1 MLVSKEW
8 LSEYI
13 NIDANTED
21 LAEKITRSGIEVD
34 SVTHYGDDI
43 KKLVVGHVVSK
54 EKHPEADKLNICI
67 VDVGEE
73 EPVQIVCGAP
83 NVDKDQYV
91 IIVRVGG
98 RLPGG
103 VKIKRAKLRGEVSEG
118 MICSLQ
124 EIGIDPNVMPK
135 KYADGIYVFSNEPTP
150 GSDALEALLL
160 NDDVLDF
167 DLTPNRADCLSMLG
181 AAHEVSALYGNDIQY
196 PNTSLDE
203 SEEKASQSLSVTVQD
218 QEGVP
223 FYAARVVKNVTIA
236 PSPSWMQSRL
246 MKAGIR
252 PINNVVDVSNYVL
265 LEYGQPLHMFDQDQ
279 IGSDQIVARYAHENE
294 KITTLDNVEREL
306 LTSDLVITNGEE
318 PIAIAGVMGGDFSE
332 VTENTQNVV
341 IESALFNATN
351 VRQTSRRLGLRSEAS
366 SRFEKGIASE
376 RVLDALDRAAKL
388 LQDIAGGTVLSEVVS
403 DGNLPELSR
412 TIDITT
418 QDVNQLIGFD
428 LSTDEINTIFNRLG
442 FETIVSDDA
451 FKVEVPSRRNDISI
465 KADLIE
471 EVARIYGYDQLPST
485 LPNFDNATAGYL
497 TDNQLKTRKVKE
509 ILEGAGLDQAI
520 TYSLVRKDVAQNY
533 TLEQQEVVELMMPM
547 SEDQAVLRQSLLPRL
562 VDATRY
568 NVARKN
574 KNVALYELG
583 KVFYSNGKDQ
593 LPTEVEFL
601 SGILTGQ
608 YTSNKWQQK
617 DEPVDFFLVKGIVE
631 RLAEQLNLTFTYEA
645 TTLDLLHPGRTAY
658 VKLNDEVVGLIAELH
673 PKVEK
678 ENDLDRTYVFE
689 LNFTK
694 ILGQPVGK
702 IEYEA
707 IPKFPG
713 VSRDIALVVNT
724 EVTAATLIHTINEN
738 GADILNN
745 AEVFDVYEGEHME
758 PGKKSVAIRLDYLDV
773 NETLTED
780 KVSAVHEQI
789 LTALEQNGATLRA

>member
-91 IIVRVGG
+91 IVVRVGG

-583 KVFYSNGKDQ
+583 KVFYSNGKNQ

>member
-91 IIVRVGG
+91 IVVRVGG

-758 PGKKSVAIRLDYLDV
+758 PGKKSVAISLDYLDV

>member
-91 IIVRVGG
+91 IVVRVGG

-223 FYAARVVKNVTIA
+223 FYAARVVKNVTIS

-509 ILEGAGLDQAI
+509 ILEGAGLYQAI

-689 LNFTK
+689 LSFTK

>member
-43 KKLVVGHVVSK
+43 KKLVVGHVLSR
-54 EKHPEADKLNICI
+54 EKHPEADKLNICK

-91 IIVRVGG
+91 IVVRVGG

-203 SEEKASQSLSVTVQD
+203 SEEKASESLSVTVQD

-403 DGNLPELSR
+403 DGTLPELSR

-442 FETIVSDDA
+442 FETIVSEDA

-608 YTSNKWQQK
+608 YTGNKWQQK

-631 RLAEQLNLTFTYEA
+631 RVAEQLNLTFTYEA

>member
-91 IIVRVGG
+91 IVVRVGG

-694 ILGQPVGK
+694 ILGQPVVK

>member
-91 IIVRVGG
+91 IVVRVGG

-294 KITTLDNVEREL
+294 KIATLDNVEREL

>member
-91 IIVRVGG
+91 IVVRVGG

-645 TTLDLLHPGRTAY
+645 TTFDLLHPGRTAY

>member
-91 IIVRVGG
+91 IVVRVGG

-203 SEEKASQSLSVTVQD
+203 SEEKASQSFSVTVQD
-218 QEGVP
+218 QVGVP

>member
-91 IIVRVGG
+91 IVVRVGG

-702 IEYEA
+702 IEYKA

>member
-91 IIVRVGG
+91 IVVRVGG

-223 FYAARVVKNVTIA
+223 FYAARVVKNVTIS

>member
-91 IIVRVGG
+91 IVVRVGG

-442 FETIVSDDA
+442 FETIVSNDA

>member
-91 IIVRVGG
+91 IVVRVGG

-181 AAHEVSALYGNDIQY
+181 ATHEVSALYGNDIQY

-203 SEEKASQSLSVTVQD
+203 SEEKASQSLSVTVQN

-442 FETIVSDDA
+442 FKTIVSDDA

>member
-91 IIVRVGG
+91 IVVRVGG

>member
-91 IIVRVGG
+91 IVVRVGG

-442 FETIVSDDA
+442 FETVVSDDA

>member
-8 LSEYI
+8 LNEYI
-13 NIDANTED
+13 KVDADIDA

-34 SVTHYGDDI
+34 SIKKYGQDI

-54 EKHPEADKLNICI
+54 EKHPEADKLNICK

-83 NVDKDQYV
+83 NVDVDQYV
-91 IIVRVGG
+91 IVVRVGG

-124 EIGIDPNVMPK
+124 EIGLDANVMPK

-160 NDDVLDF
+160 NDEVMDF

-181 AAHEVSALYGNDIQY
+181 AAHEVSALYGNEIKY
-196 PNTSLDE
+196 PNTDLTE
-203 SEEKASQSLSVTVQD
+203 APEKATQEISVAVQN
-218 QEGVP
+218 EEAIP
-223 FYAARVVKNVTIA
+223 YYAARVVKNVTIA
-236 PSPSWMQSRL
+236 PSPTWLQSRL

-252 PINNVVDVSNYVL
+252 PINNVVDISNYIL
-265 LEYGQPLHMFDQDQ
+265 LEYGQPLHMFDQDH
-279 IGSDQIVARYAHENE
+279 IGSEQIVARYAQENE
-294 KITTLDNVEREL
+294 KITTLDGVEREL
-306 LTSDLVITNGEE
+306 LASDVVITNGSE

-332 VTENTQNVV
+332 VTDKTQNVV
-341 IESALFNATN
+341 IESAIFNATN

-376 RVLDALDRAAKL
+376 RVIDALNRAAFL

-403 DGNLPELSR
+403 DGTLPETSK
-412 TIDITT
+412 TIEISTH
-418 QDVNQLIGFD
+418 DVNQLIGFE
-428 LSTDEINTIFNRLG
+428 LSTEEINVIFNRLG
-442 FETIVSDDA
+442 FATNVSEDS
-451 FKVEVPSRRNDISI
+451 FEVNVPSRRNDISI

-485 LPNFDNATAGYL
+485 LPNFESTTAGYL

-520 TYSLVRKDVAQNY
+520 TYSLVHKDVAKDY
-533 TLEQQEVVELMMPM
+533 ALEEQEVVELMMPM

-562 VDATRY
+562 IDATRY

-583 KVFYSNGKDQ
+583 RVFYSNGENQ

-608 YTSNKWQQK
+608 YTGNKWQQK

-631 RLAEQLNLTFTYEA
+631 RIAEQLNVSFTFEA
-645 TTLDLLHPGRTAY
+645 AKLDLLHPGRTAY
-658 VKLNDEVVGLIAELH
+658 VKLNDEVVGLIGELH

-694 ILGQPVGK
+694 VLEQPVGK

-707 IPKFPG
+707 IPRFPG

-724 EVTAATLIHTINEN
+724 EVTASTLISTINEN
-738 GADILNN
+738 GADILNH

-758 PGKKSVAIRLDYLDV
+758 EGKKSVAIRIDYLDV
-773 NETLTED
+773 TETLTEE
-780 KVSAVHEQI
+780 KVSSVHNQI
-789 LTALEQNGATLRA
+789 LEALEQQGATLRA

>member
-54 EKHPEADKLNICI
+54 EKLPEADKLNICI

-91 IIVRVGG
+91 IVVRVGG

-645 TTLDLLHPGRTAY
+645 TTFDLLHPGRTAY

>member
-91 IIVRVGG
+91 IVVRVGG

-223 FYAARVVKNVTIA
+223 FYAARVVKNVTIS

-689 LNFTK
+689 LSFTK

>member
-91 IIVRVGG
+91 IVVRVGG

-223 FYAARVVKNVTIA
+223 FYTARVVKNVTIA

>member
-43 KKLVVGHVVSK
+43 KKFVVGHVVSK

-91 IIVRVGG
+91 IVVRVGG

>member
-91 IIVRVGG
+91 IVVRVGG

-223 FYAARVVKNVTIA
+223 FYAARVVKNVTIS

-412 TIDITT
+412 TIDIAT

>member
-1 MLVSKEW
+1 MLVSREW

-13 NIDANTED
+13 KIDAETEA

-34 SVTHYGDDI
+34 SITDYAEDI
-43 KKLVVGHVVSK
+43 KKLVVGHVISK
-54 EKHPEADKLNICI
+54 EKHPEADKLNICK

-83 NVDKDQYV
+83 NVDVGQYV
-91 IIVRVGG
+91 IVVRVGG

-124 EIGIDPNVMPK
+124 EVGIDQNVMPK
-135 KYADGIYVFSNEPTP
+135 KYADGIYVFTTEQTP

-160 NDDVLDF
+160 DDQVMDF

-196 PNTSLDE
+196 PNTDVKE
-203 SEEKASQSLSVTVQD
+203 STNSASSELNVTVENED
-218 QEGVP
+218 AVP
-223 FYAARVVKNVTIA
+223 YYAARIVQNVTIA
-236 PSPSWMQSRL
+236 PSPTWMQSRL

-265 LEYGQPLHMFDQDQ
+265 LEYGQPLHMFDQNQ
-279 IGSDQIVARYAHENE
+279 IGSDKIVARYAKDGE
-294 KITTLDNVEREL
+294 KMTTLDDVERTL
-306 LTSDLVITNGEE
+306 QDSDIVITNGTE

-332 VTENTQNVV
+332 VTEQTQNVV
-341 IESALFNATN
+341 IESAIFNSTN

-376 RVLDALDRAAKL
+376 RVVDALNRAANL
-388 LQDIAGGTVLSEVVS
+388 LQEIAGGTVLSDIVE
-403 DGNLPELSR
+403 DGTLPETSKVIEIS
-412 TIDITT
+412 TK
-418 QDVNQLIGFD
+418 DVNQLIGFN

-442 FETIVSDDA
+442 FETNVTDES
-451 FKVEVPSRRNDISI
+451 FEVTVPSRRNDITI

-471 EVARIYGYDQLPST
+471 EIARIYGYDQLPST
-485 LPNFDNATAGYL
+485 LPNFESATAGHL
-497 TDNQLKTRKVKE
+497 TDNQLKARKVKE

-520 TYSLVRKDVAQNY
+520 TYSLVHKDVATRY
-533 TLEQQEVVELMMPM
+533 TLQENEVVELMMPM
-547 SEDQAVLRQSLLPRL
+547 SEDQAVLRQSLIPRL
-562 VDATRY
+562 IDATRY

-583 KVFYSNGKDQ
+583 RVFYSNGKDK

-608 YTSNKWQQK
+608 YSGNRWQQK

-631 RLAEQLNLTFTYEA
+631 RIAEQLNVSFTFESA
-645 TTLDLLHPGRTAY
+645 KVDLLHPGRTAY
-658 VKLNDEVVGLIAELH
+658 VKLNNQVIGFIAELH
-673 PKVEK
+673 PTVEK

-689 LNFTK
+689 LNFTE
-694 ILGQPVGK
+694 ILKQPVGK

-707 IPKFPG
+707 IPRFPG

-724 EVTAATLIHTINEN
+724 EVTASELISIINEN
-738 GADILNN
+738 GEDILND

-758 PGKKSVAIRLDYLDV
+758 AGKKSVAIRIDYLDV
-773 NETLTED
+773 TETLTEQ
-780 KVSAVHEQI
+780 KVSSVHNQI
-789 LTALEQNGATLRA
+789 LAALETFGATLRA

>member
-54 EKHPEADKLNICI
+54 KKHPEADKLNICI

-91 IIVRVGG
+91 IVVRVGG

-645 TTLDLLHPGRTAY
+645 TTFDLLHPGRTAY

>member
-91 IIVRVGG
+91 IVVRVGG

-203 SEEKASQSLSVTVQD
+203 SEEKASQSLSVTVQN

>member
-13 NIDANTED
+13 NIDANTEY

-91 IIVRVGG
+91 IVVRVGG

>member
-91 IIVRVGG
+91 IVVRVGG
-98 RLPGG
+98 RLPGA

-366 SRFEKGIASE
+366 SRFEKCIASE

>member
-43 KKLVVGHVVSK
+43 KKLVVGHVLSK
-54 EKHPEADKLNICI
+54 EKHPEADKLNICK

-91 IIVRVGG
+91 IVVRVGG

-203 SEEKASQSLSVTVQD
+203 SEEKASQSLTVTVQD

-366 SRFEKGIASE
+366 SRFEKVL
-376 RVLDALDRAAKL
+376 RVK
-388 LQDIAGGTVLSEVVS
+388 E
-403 DGNLPELSR
+403 
-412 TIDITT
+412 
-418 QDVNQLIGFD
+418 
-428 LSTDEINTIFNRLG
+428 
-442 FETIVSDDA
+442 
-451 FKVEVPSRRNDISI
+451 
-465 KADLIE
+465 
-471 EVARIYGYDQLPST
+471 YST
-485 LPNFDNATAGYL
+485 L
-497 TDNQLKTRKVKE
+497 
-509 ILEGAGLDQAI
+509 
-520 TYSLVRKDVAQNY
+520 
-533 TLEQQEVVELMMPM
+533 
-547 SEDQAVLRQSLLPRL
+547 
-562 VDATRY
+562 
-568 NVARKN
+568 
-574 KNVALYELG
+574 
-583 KVFYSNGKDQ
+583 
-593 LPTEVEFL
+593 
-601 SGILTGQ
+601 
-608 YTSNKWQQK
+608 
-617 DEPVDFFLVKGIVE
+617 
-631 RLAEQLNLTFTYEA
+631 
-645 TTLDLLHPGRTAY
+645 
-658 VKLNDEVVGLIAELH
+658 
-673 PKVEK
+673 
-678 ENDLDRTYVFE
+678 
-689 LNFTK
+689 
-694 ILGQPVGK
+694 
-702 IEYEA
+702 
-707 IPKFPG
+707 
-713 VSRDIALVVNT
+713 
-724 EVTAATLIHTINEN
+724 
-738 GADILNN
+738 
-745 AEVFDVYEGEHME
+745 
-758 PGKKSVAIRLDYLDV
+758 
-773 NETLTED
+773 
-780 KVSAVHEQI
+780 
-789 LTALEQNGATLRA
+789 

>member
-91 IIVRVGG
+91 IVVRVGG

-376 RVLDALDRAAKL
+376 RVLDALDRAAKI

>member
-91 IIVRVGG
+91 IVVRVGG

-442 FETIVSDDA
+442 FETIVSDAA

>member
-91 IIVRVGG
+91 IVVRVGG

-265 LEYGQPLHMFDQDQ
+265 LEYGQPIHMFDQDQ

>member
-43 KKLVVGHVVSK
+43 KKLVVGHVLSK
-54 EKHPEADKLNICI
+54 EKHPEADKLNICK

-83 NVDKDQYV
+83 NVNKDQYV
-91 IIVRVGG
+91 IVVRVGG

-442 FETIVSDDA
+442 FETIVSGDA

-601 SGILTGQ
+601 SGILAGQ
-608 YTSNKWQQK
+608 YTGNKWQQK

-758 PGKKSVAIRLDYLDV
+758 PGKKSVAIRLYYLDV

>member
-91 IIVRVGG
+91 IVVRVGG

-428 LSTDEINTIFNRLG
+428 LSTGEINTIFNRLG

>member
-13 NIDANTED
+13 NIDVNTED

-43 KKLVVGHVVSK
+43 KKLVVGYVLSK
-54 EKHPEADKLNICI
+54 EKHPEADKLNICK

-73 EPVQIVCGAP
+73 DPVQIVCGAP

-91 IIVRVGG
+91 IVVRVGG

-124 EIGIDPNVMPK
+124 EIGIDVNVMPK

-203 SEEKASQSLSVTVQD
+203 SEEQASQSLSVTVQD

-306 LTSDLVITNGEE
+306 LTSDLVITNGQE

-403 DGNLPELSR
+403 DGTLPELSR

-442 FETIVSDDA
+442 FETIVSGDA

-520 TYSLVRKDVAQNY
+520 TYSLVRKDIAQNY

-608 YTSNKWQQK
+608 YTGNKWQQK

-645 TTLDLLHPGRTAY
+645 TTVDLLHPGRTAY

-738 GADILNN
+738 GADILNH

>member
-13 NIDANTED
+13 KIDAGVDE

-34 SVTHYGDDI
+34 SIKKYGEDI
-43 KKLVVGHVVSK
+43 KKLVVGHVLSK
-54 EKHPEADKLNICI
+54 EKHPEADKLNICK

-83 NVDKDQYV
+83 NVDTDQYV
-91 IIVRVGG
+91 IVVRVGG

-124 EIGIDPNVMPK
+124 EIGLDANVMPK

-160 NDDVLDF
+160 NDEVMDF

-181 AAHEVSALYGNDIQY
+181 AAHEVSALYGNEVQY
-196 PNTSLDE
+196 PKTTINE
-203 SEEKASQSLSVTVQD
+203 STEKSTQELSVTIKD
-218 QEGVP
+218 EEAIP
-223 FYAARVVKNVTIA
+223 YYAARVVKNVTIA
-236 PSPSWMQSRL
+236 PSPTWMQSRL

-252 PINNVVDVSNYVL
+252 PINNVVDISNYIL

-279 IGSDQIVARYAHENE
+279 IGSEQIVARYAQENE
-294 KITTLDNVEREL
+294 KITTLDDIEREL
-306 LTSDLVITNGEE
+306 ITSDVVITNGSE

-332 VTENTQNVV
+332 VTEKTQNVV
-341 IESALFNATN
+341 IESAIFNATN

-376 RVLDALDRAAKL
+376 RVVDALNRAALL
-388 LQDIAGGTVLSEVVS
+388 LQEIAGGTVLSEVVS
-403 DGNLPELSR
+403 DGTLPETSK
-412 TIDITT
+412 IIKITT
-418 QDVNQLIGFD
+418 NDVNQLIGFN
-428 LSTDEINTIFNRLG
+428 LSTEEINVIFNRLG
-442 FETIVSDDA
+442 FVTNVTGEA
-451 FKVEVPSRRNDISI
+451 FEVKVPSRRNDISI

-485 LPNFDNATAGYL
+485 LPNFENATAGYL

-520 TYSLVRKDVAQNY
+520 TYSLVHKDVAKNY
-533 TLEQQEVVELMMPM
+533 TLEDKEVVELMMPM
-547 SEDQAVLRQSLLPRL
+547 SEDQAVLRQSILPRL
-562 VDATRY
+562 IDATRY

-574 KNVALYELG
+574 KNVALYEQG

-608 YTSNKWQQK
+608 YSGNKWQQK

-631 RLAEQLNLTFTYEA
+631 RIAEQLNVSFTFEA
-645 TTLDLLHPGRTAY
+645 TKLELLHPGRTAF
-658 VKLNDEVVGLIAELH
+658 VKMNEEVVGIIAELH
-673 PKVEK
+673 PTVEK

-694 ILGQPVGK
+694 VLAQPVGK

-707 IPKFPG
+707 IPRFPG

-724 EVTAATLIHTINEN
+724 EVTASTLINTINDN
-738 GADILNN
+738 GADILNHT
-745 AEVFDVYEGEHME
+745 EVFDVYEGEHME
-758 PGKKSVAIRLDYLDV
+758 EGKKSVAIRIDYLDV

-780 KVSAVHEQI
+780 KVSAVHNQI
-789 LTALEQNGATLRA
+789 LSALEQQGATLRA